1 MLQVA
6 RLAPNLLR
14 EAADPVAAFAA
25 AQFTPEGGARDRAGN
40 PDLYYTVFALECLIA
55 LRRDVPHERVRPWLE
70 SFKDGEGLDVVHL
83 SCLARCWAALP
94 KPGPSND
101 VAHAIAGRILGHAMA
116 EGGIKNVYHG
126 FLALGALQ
134 DLGIPIPDAEAV
146 VKAIVALRSPDGSF
160 GGTTPTTAG
169 AITALR
175 NLGAAVPP
183 GATDWLLE
191 RAHPK
196 GGFTATPGA
205 PLPDLLS
212 TATAL
217 HALTGQKVPFAA
229 IKEDCLDFID
239 TLWTGQG
246 FCGSWADDLVDVEYT
261 YYALLALGH
270 LSL

>member
-25 AQFTPEGGARDRAGN
+25 EQFTPEGGARDRAGN

-55 LRRDVPHERVRPWLE
+55 LRRDVPADRVRPWLE

-94 KPGPSND
+94 KPGPSQD
-101 VAHAIAGRILGHAMA
+101 VAHAIAGRILGFAMA
-116 EGGIKNVYHG
+116 EGGIRNVYHG

-134 DLGIPIPDAEAV
+134 DLGIPLPDVEAI
-146 VKAIVALRSPDGSF
+146 VKAITALQSPDGSY
-160 GGTTPTTAG
+160 GQTTPTTAG

-175 NLGAAVPP
+175 NLGASVPK

-196 GGFTATPGA
+196 GGFTATPAA
-205 PLPDLLS
+205 PIPDLLS

-217 HALTGQKVPFAA
+217 HALTGQKVPFGP
-229 IKEDCLDFID
+229 IKEACLDFID
-239 TLWTGQG
+239 TLWTGKG
-246 FCGSWADDLVDVEYT
+246 FCGSWADDVVDVEYT

>member
-25 AQFTPEGGARDRAGN
+25 AQFTPEGGARDRDGK

-55 LRRDVPHERVRPWLE
+55 LRKDPPVDRVRPWLE
-70 SFKDGEGLDVVHL
+70 TFGDGEGLDVVHL

-94 KPGPSND
+94 KGLLKEE
-101 VAHAIAGRILGHAMA
+101 VAHKIAGRIIGHAMA

-134 DLGIPIPDAEAV
+134 DLGIPLPDPEAV
-146 VKAIVALRSPDGSF
+146 VKAITALQGPDGSY
-160 GGTTPTTAG
+160 GQTTPTTAA

-175 NLGAAVPP
+175 NLGAPVPA

-217 HALTGQKVPFAA
+217 HALTGQKVPFGP
-229 IKEDCLDFID
+229 IKELCLDFVD

-246 FCGSWADDLVDVEYT
+246 FCGSWADDVVDVEYT

>member
-14 EAADPVAAFAA
+14 EAAEPVAAYVAS
-25 AQFTPEGGARDRAGN
+25 QFTSQGGARDRAGI

-55 LRRDVPHERVRPWLE
+55 LRRDVPHDTVRPWLRT
-70 SFKDGEGLDVVHL
+70 FGDGEGLDIVHL

-94 KPGPSND
+94 KPGLEAD
-101 VAHAIAGRILGHAMA
+101 VAHAIGGRIVGHAMA

-134 DLGIPIPDAEAV
+134 DLGLAIPDPEAV
-146 VKAIVALRSPDGSF
+146 VKAILALRSPDGSF

-169 AITALR
+169 ALTALR
-175 NLGAAVPP
+175 NLGASTPP

-196 GGFTATPGA
+196 GGFTAGPAT

-212 TATAL
+212 TAVAL
-217 HALTGQKVPFAA
+217 HALAGQKVPFGPIQEAT
-229 IKEDCLDFID
+229 LDFID
-239 TLWTGQG
+239 TLWTGKG
-246 FCGSWADDLVDVEYT
+246 FCGSWADDVVDVEYT